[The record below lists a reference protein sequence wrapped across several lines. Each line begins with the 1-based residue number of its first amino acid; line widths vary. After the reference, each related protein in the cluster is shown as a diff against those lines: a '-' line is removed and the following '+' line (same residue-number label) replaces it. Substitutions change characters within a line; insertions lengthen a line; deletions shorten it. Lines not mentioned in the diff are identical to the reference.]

1 MHTDTYIWNLKRW
14 HSGTDEFFQGSNGE
28 TDIEN
33 RPMDMRGG
41 EEGEGAMSGES
52 NMEIYNT
59 ICKTHRQWEFVV

>member
-33 RPMDMRGG
+33 RPMDMGVG
-41 EEGEGAMSGES
+41 EEGEDEMYGES
-52 NMEIYNT
+52 KMEIYNT
-59 ICKTHRQWEFVV
+59 IYKTESQWEFAV